1 MLPAP
6 IPTDLFVPLA
16 NVCKSC
22 ARHVDK
28 LHHGSSPHRR
38 CRPCELTPLTLRKLF
53 ATTATCQKIER
64 HQEDG
69 LEVMGAFVRRRPS
82 GQSSFRKSRFR
93 SQPPKPCSRRLW
105 PSPVSTLVPPAIAA
119 CSTKRTRDAL
129 HSLSPAFDRV
139 PRRDI
144 ISWFF
149 PRCLRRKHH
158 KWQPSLGWLVCV
170 QFAAPR
176 RTADL
181 VTDMSVL
188 I

>member
-1 MLPAP
+1 
-6 IPTDLFVPLA
+6 
-16 NVCKSC
+16 
-22 ARHVDK
+22 
-28 LHHGSSPHRR
+28 
-38 CRPCELTPLTLRKLF
+38 
-53 ATTATCQKIER
+53 
-64 HQEDG
+64 
-69 LEVMGAFVRRRPS
+69 MGAFVKEGLRGRALSESPVF
-82 GQSSFRKSRFR
+82 GHKSRNMLA
-93 SQPPKPCSRRLW
+93 PTVAL
-105 PSPVSTLVPPAIAA
+105 PVSTLVTPAIAA

-139 PRRDI
+139 PSRDI

-149 PRCLRRKHH
+149 PRCLRRKGH

-176 RTADL
+176 RTADF